1 MSNNLTHYEDQML
14 AFQSTVVCNISLT
27 MGSYFSTSKP
37 EPKWKSE
44 AQFAMESSCFCV
56 ICGSPFDLEGEVYN
70 LDTGAERY
78 KVNTASFTAFL
89 R

>member
-1 MSNNLTHYEDQML
+1 
-14 AFQSTVVCNISLT
+14 
-27 MGSYFSTSKP
+27 
-37 EPKWKSE
+37 
-44 AQFAMESSCFCV
+44 MESSCFCV

-89 R
+89 RLRLSVDAKLPPHW